1 MSHRSFRF
9 RWQRNVTPI
18 PRRRESHG
26 RERTDE
32 VSRPGGRGVS
42 IRVRFVFACTAVI
55 ALAGSTTAS
64 AHSSVASDPQG
75 DIATAAPSYLDIVHT
90 KATEQIGRGTF
101 YFQTVNADQVPA
113 TPAGFAAWNWLID
126 VPGGLPIDYALT
138 VRFCSQTVQRTCGPG
153 PWHWESSS
161 TPMATGVSTI
171 NSFEF
176 SVEGPTVK
184 GFVDPSL
191 FGDPASFRWLAATRN
206 TPVSSGLPSVDL
218 APDGFAN
225 ALLFER

>member
-1 MSHRSFRF
+1 MVRRSLALTCS
-9 RWQRNVTPI
+9 VL
-18 PRRRESHG
+18 
-26 RERTDE
+26 
-32 VSRPGGRGVS
+32 
-42 IRVRFVFACTAVI
+42 
-55 ALAGSTTAS
+55 LAGLLSGPAS
-64 AHSSVASDPQG
+64 ASSSVASDATG
-75 DIATAAPSYLDIVHT
+75 DIATSAPAYLDIIHT

-101 YFQTVNADQVPA
+101 FFQTVNADQVPA
-113 TPAGFAAWNWLID
+113 TPAGFTAWNWLID

-191 FGDPASFRWLAATRN
+191 FGDPASFRWFAATRN
-206 TPVSSGLPSVDL
+206 TPASTGLPSVDL